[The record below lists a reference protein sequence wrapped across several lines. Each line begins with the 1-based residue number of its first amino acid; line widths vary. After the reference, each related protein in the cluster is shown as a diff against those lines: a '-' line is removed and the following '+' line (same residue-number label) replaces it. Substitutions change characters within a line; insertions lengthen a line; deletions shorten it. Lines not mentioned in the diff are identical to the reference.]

1 MTRTEVLQEIRRWH
15 EPASGRYLESEN
27 PASGEVR
34 VLAIAWRRA
43 RHVPQPLAGVRDA
56 PATRRVR

>member
-1 MTRTEVLQEIRRWH
+1 MTRTEVLQEIRRWQ

-34 VLAIAWRRA
+34 VLAIAW
-43 RHVPQPLAGVRDA
+43 HVPQPLAGVRDA